1 MITGGLLTKSGDVYA
16 FGVILWEL
24 YCGKRAWAGLKPNEV
39 LEKVASHECLEFP
52 AQTPRRLK
60 LLGER
65 CLQSSPKLRPRF
77 SEILAEVNGILS
89 DTMNILHQFLN
100 ATSSGK

>member
-1 MITGGLLTKSGDVYA
+1 MGI
-16 FGVILWEL
+16 ILRE
-24 YCGKRAWAGLKPNEV
+24 RAWAGLKPNEV
-39 LEKVASHECLEFP
+39 LEKVASNEFLEFP
-52 AQTPRRLK
+52 TQTPRRLK

-65 CLQSSPKLRPRF
+65 CLQPSPKLRPRF